1 VARGITLAG
10 LVAFVK
16 GGNNVDNSA
25 ELLSVIKS
33 LTSAMQGM
41 LQAIQYLQNAVEIV
55 EQRVQ
60 VLENER

>member
-1 VARGITLAG
+1 MARGITLASR
-10 LVAFVK
+10 VVFVK

-33 LTSAMQGM
+33 LTAAMQGM
-41 LQAIQYLQNAVEIV
+41 LQAMQYLQNAVDLV

>member
-1 VARGITLAG
+1 MARGITLAS

-16 GGNNVDNSA
+16 GGNNVDNTA

-41 LQAIQYLQNAVEIV
+41 LLGIQYIQNAVEIV

>member
-1 VARGITLAG
+1 MARGITLAS

-16 GGNNVDNSA
+16 GGNNVDDTQD
-25 ELLSVIKS
+25 LLAIIKS
-33 LTSAMQGM
+33 LTTAMQAMVQG
-41 LQAIQYLQNAVEIV
+41 LQYIQNALEIV

>member
-1 VARGITLAG
+1 VARGITLAS

-16 GGNNVDNSA
+16 GGNNVDNTA

-41 LQAIQYLQNAVEIV
+41 LLGIQYIQNAVEIV

>member
-1 VARGITLAG
+1 VARGITLASP
-10 LVAFVK
+10 VAFVK
-16 GGNNVDNSA
+16 GGNIVDDTS

-41 LQAIQYLQNAVEIV
+41 LQGMQYIQNALEIV

-60 VLENER
+60 VLENEQ

>member
-1 VARGITLAG
+1 MARGITLAN
-10 LVAFVK
+10 LVVFVR

-41 LQAIQYLQNAVEIV
+41 LQAMQYLQNAVDLV

>member
-1 VARGITLAG
+1 M
-10 LVAFVK
+10 AFVK

-41 LQAIQYLQNAVEIV
+41 LQAMQYLQNAFDLV

>member
-1 VARGITLAG
+1 VALGITSAG

-16 GGNNVDNSA
+16 GGKIVDDTQD
-25 ELLSVIKS
+25 LLAIIKS

-41 LQAIQYLQNAVEIV
+41 LLGIQYIQNAVEIV

>member
-1 VARGITLAG
+1 MAHGITLAS

-16 GGNNVDNSA
+16 GGNNVDDTS
-25 ELLSVIKS
+25 ELLSVIKT
-33 LTSAMQGM
+33 LTTAMQAMVQGM
-41 LQAIQYLQNAVEIV
+41 QYIQNALEIV